1 MILIWGQRWHTG
13 MAILVAVVVIVGV
26 AGVKGLPPNFWSRT
40 VSMLYLWLRGFVEM
54 YLLLW
59 QSQSQEVTA
68 LAQHRIRLQ
77 GWTKEG

>member
-1 MILIWGQRWHTG
+1 M
-13 MAILVAVVVIVGV
+13 VAVVVTVGV
-26 AGVKGLPPNFWSRT
+26 AGVKGLPPNVWSRT

-68 LAQHRIRLQ
+68 LAPHRI
-77 GWTKEG
+77 